1 MAQYIKLPDN
11 SLFPVAEG
19 EDYSTA
25 MRAAYAKY
33 PEAFGATSTQAAPKE
48 GLMADVMGAG
58 ANLMNIGRTGLAA
71 LTGDSTQAAQAGLAR
86 QEELQKKYK
95 SGFDPEKIV
104 GKFDKGEYLGAAGE
118 AISQVPSAMASL
130 LPSIGQEFGA
140 AAAGRL
146 GGGALGALAGPAGA
160 VAGAQIGQY
169 AVPFL
174 VNFIQA
180 LGGQAQEKVE
190 MQVKAGE
197 KPDVNALELAPYAAG
212 NAALNLLGTR
222 IAMPSA
228 FKKAIGMQV
237 AEETADA
244 AAAAARSAL
253 IADARKVAGRGTFET
268 ILRGTGG
275 FALGELPTEVL
286 QDVVDRAA
294 VGKSLTDDDA
304 FKSYRAT
311 ALNMVLASPLGGG
324 IGVHGRYGARTTV
337 EQEDKQIAA
346 KAAAEAEA
354 AKNSPEAL
362 AQLDTQYRETAYQ
375 KTQLEAAVPEKP
387 RKPKKDAT
395 PEEKQAYVAALKA
408 HDEAKKIATQFDKET
423 FAPVSAEYE
432 KRKDAISAMQDTQ
445 LANIEQKTAAGQPTA
460 AAPERNVVYEV
471 PLPRLMDRYD
481 QLRGELDAVETQLA
495 AGPSLEEQTALSQ
508 QRQALVKQTDSYG
521 QLLKDRGG
529 VAMTAAEHA
538 QAVKEADAEIA
549 RADAERKKLLT
560 NGMFEEADTQA
571 AKIAELMQARNA
583 LAAQRGAFEEVQ
595 AGREQRGQTRDLF
608 GEAPAPKTDIVDEQL
623 RAQTLE
629 EEKDQALYGRNA
641 KKAAAQQAFGEAE
654 IGPRGQLESAA
665 PVSQDVLREEPAQIA
680 AAEKRETGK
689 LTAAEAKAAEQRR
702 LAYPDPEAALADAVK
717 TANLRMREVQ
727 KTMPV
732 PPAEGASEEE
742 RFAYNSA
749 QADLRRLQSDVY
761 KTLQAV
767 NEAKAARSRAET
779 PKAETKEGKLDT
791 SVWDIFSPHN
801 VIATAIRN
809 NDRRTLDTLARVE
822 DRRKLDALESRY
834 QEEQRIQKLL
844 DERLGLGGAGI
855 SKQTGEPM
863 KSVKLERAD
872 LFDDMY
878 DQKAKAKFKNGTSQ
892 EYVLDAD
899 GNKVSL
905 QEIYDKQGVA
915 AVEMAVI
922 MEKIR
927 ELRKKVETPQ
937 GNAKTSL
944 YQKLIDLSSEH
955 EALLDKQGTGL
966 ASKTMGEK
974 VADVQAKLGKGEAP
988 AAREMDASEKYN
1000 LRRRIT
1006 TVENAYNAVLGQ
1018 VEPIRKQIDAVYAT
1032 LYKQTPLE
1040 TVEKERQAKKALLLP
1055 ETGARSMSKTARTQA
1070 RIASGDVRKEAE
1082 TSSSMRELATKLG
1095 QQMPEYEAFYEDVA
1109 KQRAKLIAKYGKS
1122 DPAVLA
1128 FGETSYTATQE
1139 KALELGKTTPEYK
1152 ATLKEQIEIVK
1163 EALAGGKQELKSK
1176 RGTQTTRKVSLAKKE
1191 EATGSPESR
1200 AAGAERNRRKALSTQ
1215 EQEQLTKEAKES
1227 DAAGRE
1233 EERFARGVEVESPD
1247 LTPTQV
1253 AALQDN
1259 DLEAALQDMA
1269 NDKGTSALNRAVALR
1284 LALLLD
1290 ITDVEIVPGL
1300 KNKDGREVL
1309 GMATSRM
1316 VSLNANGGV
1325 SQEVLLHE
1333 GTHAGTERVLQ
1344 LYERDPSQ
1352 LTEMQRVAVRELKAL
1367 HAAAKADPRIT
1378 SVNAKSSLSEFVAE
1392 VMSNRNLQDQL
1403 RKKPWKLADALAG
1416 FKSIVMR
1423 MLGVEKTDTMLGA
1436 AITAVDALFI
1446 PPTLRIGGAAVKEEA
1461 VTQVLA
1467 QKDIAALE
1475 SGSNSMREF
1484 AAQFGLEI
1492 KQKDRTPEDANRIG
1506 VQRLAL
1512 MLKNPEDYVAPA
1524 EPEKLDYRTIM
1535 SDGKPYDAN
1544 SPLHYVEADAITFA
1558 TLKAQDDRFLRE
1570 REAEKITEQ
1579 RTQDLQSL
1587 IKDLLAH
1594 PEYTYVEQA
1603 LVAKAASKYSVAA
1616 DKNGRLKLVTID
1628 TNNRHPV
1635 AVVGV
1640 KGAAAII
1647 EELRTGKTLKDAFII
1662 GLQRNADMYAKDN
1675 ERKQGWQKF
1684 AKSDKEEDAVSLNAG
1699 AAGTPWCTGAT
1710 VGTARSQ
1717 LSAGDFYIH
1726 YTDGKPDVAVRMDGT
1741 DKIGE
1746 IRGNSPNQ
1754 GINAAQQKLTTDFLN
1769 AKKFTGSDEYLS
1781 EFERRSQ
1788 LIKIAKGETG
1798 VSTEDLLDSEVIEE
1812 DGSINEYRARK
1823 MLSFKKLD
1831 SYSRRP
1837 DPSDDVVSFFE
1848 NKYLAA
1854 AKKAYENG
1862 AFVYSDITV
1871 DKDSKA
1877 ISVDFAGKTYTSSVD
1892 KLKMTRE
1899 LTISDYV
1906 RAGEHTPVVFPALT
1920 HVNRVSVFQ
1929 GILVAPNMRAMGQVT
1944 FFNTNS
1950 DKQSKIV
1957 LPFNAAVK
1965 EVQGYGGTSHGVI
1978 EGPVEIG
1985 SVTLRRGD
1993 LGLMLTLPDTKYVTV
2008 DEGNKSVANE
2018 YATAAGRV
2026 VYDKVRAA
2034 APTPTVGE
2042 TPAHKNISDTRV
2054 RSIVDP
2060 YVQNML
2066 RSITRV
2072 FGVNALVGNTSL
2084 EYSVEQY
2091 ERAPE
2096 HYRRIISKAI
2106 SGALEK
2112 ENYSRAAL
2120 DKMALLIKDVFE
2132 VKVAYPDAKLI
2143 APERVGDVAPVQ
2155 ELVEAPE
2162 VPVYAPKTYGIK
2174 DEGKGVFSFKSR
2186 RTPGEFDADPEPS
2199 AVDTFLGNV
2208 MGLAGRMQLVDK
2220 FAAVSQA
2227 FKTGMSKGVLT
2238 DVEAGNAEFLM
2249 RFGEHRS
2256 QYATQIL
2263 TNGPL
2268 SLVTTKTDRGI
2279 EHTYKSTKGANPL
2292 EMAEALSKGGFANDS
2307 EAEGLLTLVTSGERA
2322 KQVGWEKL
2330 NYSDPAGAKAKY
2342 ERALAHLEANPK
2354 QKEAIKEAMAI
2365 YQKFNNGLMDFLVQV
2380 GELTSAKAAELK
2392 AITYVPFYRVNA
2404 NGEVQLMID
2413 KERPVRIGN
2422 IKDEPQLQQLVGDN
2436 KQIMPIFASMVQ
2448 NTFMLTNLGLRNQ
2461 TVKETA
2467 FTLRKIGIAS
2477 RIGQGPGP
2485 ASPDTVRFKKNGMD
2499 MHVVIDTDMYGI
2511 PAKYIVEGM
2520 EGIKTTIPA
2529 VVRLLGIPADILRK
2543 FVTRAPPYA
2552 IRQTI
2557 RDPLNAWLTTGTDAF
2572 PVLSSF
2578 KELGSMVAGR
2588 SETERTLM
2596 ESGAVSSNVFT
2607 GDERD
2612 MSKVL
2617 REITSGKAGWTKLL
2631 AKADAFALQG
2641 DTATRAVIY
2650 KDSIAKGMSHQQ
2662 ALLRSVES
2670 MNFSRRGLSPSI
2682 QMLSTMIPF
2691 FNAQIQGLDV
2701 LYRAFKGDMSYNEQ
2715 LKIREKLFKRGL
2727 MLAIGTMAYAAAMQD
2742 DEAYKRAKPEE
2753 RYGNWFVYVPGFS
2766 EPLRIPIPFELGYL
2780 FKALPEA
2787 VYNLAAGDEK
2797 ASSAVKGIG
2806 KLLGQSNPFALP
2818 QAVKPLTEV
2827 VLGSSFFGGDIE
2839 SEREKNVLA
2848 TDRYRDSSTEI
2859 SKLLGSVTGNVGL
2872 SPIKIDYLIRGYT
2885 GGLGLALVQLANPL
2899 LNTETD
2905 AGVEKPSMKPSKI
2918 PFIGGL
2924 FQPVEGRGTLD
2935 SAYAKMIEIQQVKG
2949 TYNDLIT
2956 KGKRAEA
2963 QAFVQQYAN
2972 QLALA
2977 STSGSVQKALGEMSK
2992 QERFIRNNPKLT
3004 TEQKDAA
3011 LERLDKMKVAYAR
3024 QFISLADRTTPR

>member
-1 MAQYIKLPDN
+1 M
-11 SLFPVAEG
+11 
-19 EDYSTA
+19 
-25 MRAAYAKY
+25 
-33 PEAFGATSTQAAPKE
+33 
-48 GLMADVMGAG
+48 
-58 ANLMNIGRTGLAA
+58 
-71 LTGDSTQAAQAGLAR
+71 
-86 QEELQKKYK
+86 
-95 SGFDPEKIV
+95 
-104 GKFDKGEYLGAAGE
+104 
-118 AISQVPSAMASL
+118 
-130 LPSIGQEFGA
+130 
-140 AAAGRL
+140 
-146 GGGALGALAGPAGA
+146 
-160 VAGAQIGQY
+160 
-169 AVPFL
+169 
-174 VNFIQA
+174 
-180 LGGQAQEKVE
+180 
-190 MQVKAGE
+190 
-197 KPDVNALELAPYAAG
+197 
-212 NAALNLLGTR
+212 
-222 IAMPSA
+222 
-228 FKKAIGMQV
+228 
-237 AEETADA
+237 
-244 AAAAARSAL
+244 
-253 IADARKVAGRGTFET
+253 
-268 ILRGTGG
+268 
-275 FALGELPTEVL
+275 
-286 QDVVDRAA
+286 
-294 VGKSLTDDDA
+294 
-304 FKSYRAT
+304 
-311 ALNMVLASPLGGG
+311 
-324 IGVHGRYGARTTV
+324 
-337 EQEDKQIAA
+337 
-346 KAAAEAEA
+346 
-354 AKNSPEAL
+354 
-362 AQLDTQYRETAYQ
+362 
-375 KTQLEAAVPEKP
+375 
-387 RKPKKDAT
+387 
-395 PEEKQAYVAALKA
+395 
-408 HDEAKKIATQFDKET
+408 
-423 FAPVSAEYE
+423 
-432 KRKDAISAMQDTQ
+432 
-445 LANIEQKTAAGQPTA
+445 
-460 AAPERNVVYEV
+460 
-471 PLPRLMDRYD
+471 
-481 QLRGELDAVETQLA
+481 
-495 AGPSLEEQTALSQ
+495 
-508 QRQALVKQTDSYG
+508 
-521 QLLKDRGG
+521 
-529 VAMTAAEHA
+529 
-538 QAVKEADAEIA
+538 
-549 RADAERKKLLT
+549 
-560 NGMFEEADTQA
+560 
-571 AKIAELMQARNA
+571 
-583 LAAQRGAFEEVQ
+583 
-595 AGREQRGQTRDLF
+595 
-608 GEAPAPKTDIVDEQL
+608 
-623 RAQTLE
+623 
-629 EEKDQALYGRNA
+629 
-641 KKAAAQQAFGEAE
+641 
-654 IGPRGQLESAA
+654 
-665 PVSQDVLREEPAQIA
+665 
-680 AAEKRETGK
+680 
-689 LTAAEAKAAEQRR
+689 
-702 LAYPDPEAALADAVK
+702 
-717 TANLRMREVQ
+717 
-727 KTMPV
+727 
-732 PPAEGASEEE
+732 
-742 RFAYNSA
+742 
-749 QADLRRLQSDVY
+749 
-761 KTLQAV
+761 
-767 NEAKAARSRAET
+767 
-779 PKAETKEGKLDT
+779 
-791 SVWDIFSPHN
+791 
-801 VIATAIRN
+801 
-809 NDRRTLDTLARVE
+809 
-822 DRRKLDALESRY
+822 
-834 QEEQRIQKLL
+834 
-844 DERLGLGGAGI
+844 
-855 SKQTGEPM
+855 
-863 KSVKLERAD
+863 
-872 LFDDMY
+872 
-878 DQKAKAKFKNGTSQ
+878 
-892 EYVLDAD
+892 
-899 GNKVSL
+899 
-905 QEIYDKQGVA
+905 
-915 AVEMAVI
+915 
-922 MEKIR
+922 
-927 ELRKKVETPQ
+927 
-937 GNAKTSL
+937 
-944 YQKLIDLSSEH
+944 
-955 EALLDKQGTGL
+955 
-966 ASKTMGEK
+966 
-974 VADVQAKLGKGEAP
+974 
-988 AAREMDASEKYN
+988 
-1000 LRRRIT
+1000 
-1006 TVENAYNAVLGQ
+1006 
-1018 VEPIRKQIDAVYAT
+1018 
-1032 LYKQTPLE
+1032 
-1040 TVEKERQAKKALLLP
+1040 
-1055 ETGARSMSKTARTQA
+1055 
-1070 RIASGDVRKEAE
+1070 
-1082 TSSSMRELATKLG
+1082 
-1095 QQMPEYEAFYEDVA
+1095 
-1109 KQRAKLIAKYGKS
+1109 
-1122 DPAVLA
+1122 
-1128 FGETSYTATQE
+1128 
-1139 KALELGKTTPEYK
+1139 
-1152 ATLKEQIEIVK
+1152 
-1163 EALAGGKQELKSK
+1163 
-1176 RGTQTTRKVSLAKKE
+1176 
-1191 EATGSPESR
+1191 
-1200 AAGAERNRRKALSTQ
+1200 
-1215 EQEQLTKEAKES
+1215 
-1227 DAAGRE
+1227 
-1233 EERFARGVEVESPD
+1233 
-1247 LTPTQV
+1247 
-1253 AALQDN
+1253 
-1259 DLEAALQDMA
+1259 
-1269 NDKGTSALNRAVALR
+1269 
-1284 LALLLD
+1284 
-1290 ITDVEIVPGL
+1290 
-1300 KNKDGREVL
+1300 
-1309 GMATSRM
+1309 
-1316 VSLNANGGV
+1316 
-1325 SQEVLLHE
+1325 
-1333 GTHAGTERVLQ
+1333 
-1344 LYERDPSQ
+1344 
-1352 LTEMQRVAVRELKAL
+1352 
-1367 HAAAKADPRIT
+1367 
-1378 SVNAKSSLSEFVAE
+1378 
-1392 VMSNRNLQDQL
+1392 
-1403 RKKPWKLADALAG
+1403 
-1416 FKSIVMR
+1416 
-1423 MLGVEKTDTMLGA
+1423 
-1436 AITAVDALFI
+1436 
-1446 PPTLRIGGAAVKEEA
+1446 
-1461 VTQVLA
+1461 
-1467 QKDIAALE
+1467 
-1475 SGSNSMREF
+1475 
-1484 AAQFGLEI
+1484 
-1492 KQKDRTPEDANRIG
+1492 
-1506 VQRLAL
+1506 
-1512 MLKNPEDYVAPA
+1512 
-1524 EPEKLDYRTIM
+1524 
-1535 SDGKPYDAN
+1535 
-1544 SPLHYVEADAITFA
+1544 
-1558 TLKAQDDRFLRE
+1558 
-1570 REAEKITEQ
+1570 
-1579 RTQDLQSL
+1579 
-1587 IKDLLAH
+1587 
-1594 PEYTYVEQA
+1594 
-1603 LVAKAASKYSVAA
+1603 
-1616 DKNGRLKLVTID
+1616 
-1628 TNNRHPV
+1628 
-1635 AVVGV
+1635 
-1640 KGAAAII
+1640 
-1647 EELRTGKTLKDAFII
+1647 
-1662 GLQRNADMYAKDN
+1662 
-1675 ERKQGWQKF
+1675 
-1684 AKSDKEEDAVSLNAG
+1684 
-1699 AAGTPWCTGAT
+1699 
-1710 VGTARSQ
+1710 
-1717 LSAGDFYIH
+1717 
-1726 YTDGKPDVAVRMDGT
+1726 
-1741 DKIGE
+1741 
-1746 IRGNSPNQ
+1746 
-1754 GINAAQQKLTTDFLN
+1754 
-1769 AKKFTGSDEYLS
+1769 
-1781 EFERRSQ
+1781 
-1788 LIKIAKGETG
+1788 
-1798 VSTEDLLDSEVIEE
+1798 
-1812 DGSINEYRARK
+1812 
-1823 MLSFKKLD
+1823 
-1831 SYSRRP
+1831 
-1837 DPSDDVVSFFE
+1837 
-1848 NKYLAA
+1848 
-1854 AKKAYENG
+1854 
-1862 AFVYSDITV
+1862 YSDITV

-2072 FGVNALVGNTSL
+2072 FGVDALVGNTSL

-2256 QYATQIL
+2256 QYANQFL
-2263 TNGPL
+2263 LNGPV

-2330 NYSDPAGAKAKY
+2330 NYSDPAGVKAKY

-2354 QKEAIKEAMAI
+2354 QKDAIKEAMAI

-2392 AITYVPFYRVNA
+2392 AITYVPFYRVTA
-2404 NGEVQLMID
+2404 NGEVQLMVD

-2477 RIGQGPGP
+2477 RIGKGPGP
-2485 ASPDTVRFKKNGMD
+2485 ASPNIVRFKKNGED

-2529 VVRLLGIPADILRK
+2529 VVKLLGIPADLLRK

-2588 SETERTLM
+2588 SETERILM

-2650 KDSIAKGMSHQQ
+2650 RDSIAKGMSHQK

-2670 MNFSRRGLSPSI
+2670 MNFSRRGLSPSV
-2682 QMLSTMIPF
+2682 QMLSTLIPF

-2715 LKIREKLFKRGL
+2715 LKIREKLFQRGL
-2727 MLAIGTMAYAAAMQD
+2727 LLAIGTMAYAAAMQD

-2797 ASSAVKGIG
+2797 ASDAVKGIG

-2839 SEREKNVLA
+2839 SEREKQMMP
-2848 TDRYRDSSTEI
+2848 TERYRDNSTEI
-2859 SKLLGSVTGNVGL
+2859 AKLLSNITGGVGQAAKQMGLVTGNVGV

-2899 LNTETD
+2899 LNTEAE
-2905 AGVEKPSMKPSKI
+2905 AGVEKPSTKPSKI

-2924 FQPVEGRGTLD
+2924 FQPVEGRGPLD
-2935 SAYAKMIEIQQVKG
+2935 SAYEKMLEIQQVKG
-2949 TYNDLIT
+2949 TYNDLIE

-2992 QERFIRNNPKLT
+2992 QERFIRNNPRLN

>member
-1 MAQYIKLPDN
+1 MAKYIKLPDN

-19 EDYSTA
+19 EDYSAA

-33 PEAFGATSTQAAPKE
+33 PEAFGAPSTQAAPKE

-58 ANLMNIGRTGLAA
+58 ANLLNIGRTGIAA
-71 LTGDSTQAAQAGLAR
+71 LTGDTTQAAQAGVTR
-86 QEELQKKYK
+86 QEELQKRYK
-95 SGFDPEKIV
+95 SGFDPEKITAPFEQ
-104 GKFDKGEYLGAAGE
+104 GQYGTAAGE
-118 AISQVPSAMASL
+118 ALKQVPSAVATVA
-130 LPSIGQEFGA
+130 PSVLQTAGL

-146 GGGALGALAGPAGA
+146 GGGALGSLLGPVGT

-169 AVPFL
+169 ALPAV
-174 VNFIQA
+174 VGFIQA
-180 LGGQAQEKVE
+180 LGGQAQEKVQTQKE
-190 MQVKAGE
+190 AGE
-197 KPDVNALELAPYAAG
+197 KPDVDALALAPYAAG
-212 NAALNLLGTR
+212 SAALDLIGAKV
-222 IAMPSA
+222 AMPSF
-228 FKKAIGMQV
+228 FKKMGGQKV

-244 AAAAARSAL
+244 AAAATRSAL

-286 QDVVDRAA
+286 QEVLDRAA
-294 VGKSLTDDDA
+294 VGKSLTDDEA
-304 FKSYRAT
+304 MKSYRST
-311 ALNMVLASPLGGG
+311 ALLTVLAAP
-324 IGVHGRYGARTTV
+324 IGAGVGVTGRSGARTTV
-337 EQEDKQIAA
+337 EQEDKRIAA
-346 KAAAEAEA
+346 KAAADAEA

-362 AQLDTQYRETAYQ
+362 AQLDAQYREVAYQ

-408 HDEAKKIATQFDKET
+408 HDEAKKVATQFEKEQ
-423 FAPVSAEYE
+423 FASVSAEYE
-432 KRKDAISAMQDTQ
+432 KRKDAISAMQDAQ
-445 LANIEQKTAAGQPTA
+445 LADIEQKTAAGQPTA

-529 VAMTAAEHA
+529 VAMTAAEHT

-571 AKIAELMQARNA
+571 TKIAELMQARNA

-629 EEKDQALYGRNA
+629 EEKDQALYGRDA
-641 KKAAAQQAFGEAE
+641 KRAAAQQAFSEAE

-689 LTAAEAKAAEQRR
+689 LTETEAEAAKQRR

-732 PPAEGASEEE
+732 QPAEGASEEE
-742 RFAYNSA
+742 RVAYNLA
-749 QADLRRLQSDVY
+749 QTDLRRLQSEVY

-767 NEAKAARSRAET
+767 NEAKAARLRAET
-779 PKAETKEGKLDT
+779 PKPETTEGKLDT

-809 NDRRTLDTLARVE
+809 NDKRTLDMLARVE
-822 DRRKLDALESRY
+822 DAKKLAALENRY
-834 QEEQRIQKLL
+834 QEEQRIQRLL

-872 LFDDMY
+872 LFDEMY
-878 DQKAKAKFKNGTSQ
+878 DQRAKAKFKNGTSQ

-944 YQKLIDLSSEH
+944 YQKLIDLSAEH
-955 EALLDKQGTGL
+955 EALLDRQGTGL

-1018 VEPIRKQIDAVYAT
+1018 VEPIRKQIDAIYAT

-1082 TSSSMRELATKLG
+1082 TSSKMRELAVELG
-1095 QQMPEYEAFYEDVA
+1095 QQMPEYEALA
-1109 KQRAKLIAKYGKS
+1109 NAQIKRRAALINKYGKS
-1122 DPAVLA
+1122 DPAVAA
-1128 FGETSYTATQE
+1128 FGETSYAELQQ

-1152 ATLKEQIEIVK
+1152 ATLKEQVEVVK

-1200 AAGAERNRRKALSTQ
+1200 AAGAKRHVGKAMSVK
-1215 EQEQLTKEAKES
+1215 EQERVMKEVES
-1227 DAAGRE
+1227 GE
-1233 EERFARGVEVESPD
+1233 PEQERFARGVEVESPD

-1253 AALQDN
+1253 ASLQDN
-1259 DLEAALQDMA
+1259 DLEAALQDIA
-1269 NDKGTSALNRAVALR
+1269 NDKGNSALNRAVALR

-1290 ITDVEIVPGL
+1290 GTSSEIVPGL
-1300 KNKDGREVL
+1300 KDKDGREVL

-1333 GTHAGTERVLQ
+1333 GTHAGTERVIQ

-1392 VMSNRNLQDQL
+1392 VMSNKNLQDQL
-1403 RKKPWKLADALAG
+1403 RKKPWKLSDAWAG

-1512 MLKNPEDYVAPA
+1512 MLKNSEDYVAPA
-1524 EPEKLDYRTIM
+1524 EPEKLDYRAIM
-1535 SDGKPYDAN
+1535 SDGKPYDEKN
-1544 SPLHYVEADAITFA
+1544 PLHYVEADAITLA
-1558 TLKAQDDRFLRE
+1558 NVEAQKDSYLRDG
-1570 REAEKITEQ
+1570 EARTITKQ
-1579 RTQDLQSL
+1579 RKEDLQSL

-1647 EELRTGKTLKDAFII
+1647 EELRTGKTLKDAFIL

-1684 AKSDKEEDAVSLNAG
+1684 DQSDKEEDAIALNAG
-1699 AAGTPWCTGAT
+1699 AAGTPWCTASNADY
-1710 VGTARSQ
+1710 ARGQ
-1717 LSAGDFYIH
+1717 IKNGDFYIY
-1726 YTDGKPDVAVRMDGT
+1726 YTNGKPDVAIRMDGT

-1754 GINAAQQKLTTDFLN
+1754 ALNQEQQQIAANFLQS
-1769 AKKFTGSDEYLS
+1769 KKFNGAAKYME
-1781 EFERRSQ
+1781 EFETRAK
-1788 LIKIAKGETG
+1788 LIKVAKGEA
-1798 VSTEDLLDSEVIEE
+1798 E
-1812 DGSINEYRARK
+1812 
-1823 MLSFKKLD
+1823 
-1831 SYSRRP
+1831 
-1837 DPSDDVVSFFE
+1837 
-1848 NKYLAA
+1848 
-1854 AKKAYENG
+1854 
-1862 AFVYSDITV
+1862 ITV
-1871 DKDSKA
+1871 DDLLGKKIVTEDGKA
-1877 ISVDFAGKTYTSSVD
+1877 DRRKLEKMLYFKTVNGYLRRENAPDTVLDFFGYKYEDAAYNAYKNNEFIFSSVRIDEFANKKATVDFAGKTYEVNPATVKVLGGLDFSGDAD
-1892 KLKMTRE
+1892 KPT
-1899 LTISDYV
+1899 
-1906 RAGEHTPVVFPALT
+1906 VFPNLT
-1920 HVNRVSVFQ
+1920 RVATLSSFR
-1929 GILVAPNMRAMGQVT
+1929 GELVLPSAQQIDTIT
-1944 FFNTNS
+1944 FFGS
-1950 DKQSKIV
+1950 RFKKSRPKVV
-1957 LPFNAAVK
+1957 LPANAIVK
-1965 EVQGYGGTSHGVI
+1965 VLGGYGVDVDGSV
-1978 EGPVEIG
+1978 EGPLEVG
-1985 SVTLRRGD
+1985 RVVLRNQSG
-1993 LGLMLTLPDTKYVTV
+1993 GITLTLPDTKYVV
-2008 DEGNKSVANE
+2008 IDEGMESTADQFAN
-2018 YATAAGRV
+2018 AAVKALETKIGEEDISESAKDAEQIAKYVEPYLNAVEMMFGTEISSSSADLAYYMDR
-2026 VYDKVRAA
+2026 YMDDPRRSYRALVRAY
-2034 APTPTVGE
+2034 T
-2042 TPAHKNISDTRV
+2042 D
-2054 RSIVDP
+2054 
-2060 YVQNML
+2060 
-2066 RSITRV
+2066 
-2072 FGVNALVGNTSL
+2072 
-2084 EYSVEQY
+2084 
-2091 ERAPE
+2091 
-2096 HYRRIISKAI
+2096 
-2106 SGALEK
+2106 
-2112 ENYSRAAL
+2112 AAL
-2120 DKMALLIKDVFE
+2120 KEAGYTRKAFADMATVIKNMAGVE
-2132 VKVAYPDAKLI
+2132 VTIPDAKLI
-2143 APERVGDVAPVQ
+2143 APERVADFAPVQ

-2227 FKTGMSKGVLT
+2227 FKTGMNKGVLT
-2238 DVEAGNAEFLM
+2238 DVEAGNAEFLL
-2249 RFGEHRS
+2249 RFSEHRS
-2256 QYATQIL
+2256 QYANQFL
-2263 TNGPL
+2263 TNGPV
-2268 SLVTTKTDRGI
+2268 SLVTTKTDKGV
-2279 EHTYKSTKGANPL
+2279 EHTYKSTKGPTPL
-2292 EMAEALSKGGFANDS
+2292 GMAEALSKGGFANDS
-2307 EAEGLLTLVTSGERA
+2307 EAEGLLTIVTSGERA

-2342 ERALAHLEANPK
+2342 ERALAHLEANSK
-2354 QKEAIKEAMAI
+2354 QKDAIKEAMAI

-2380 GELTSAKAAELK
+2380 GELTSAKASELK

-2485 ASPDTVRFKKNGMD
+2485 ASPNIVRFKKNGMD

-2715 LKIREKLFKRGL
+2715 LKIREKLFQRGML
-2727 MLAIGTMAYAAAMQD
+2727 LAIGTMAYAAAMQD

-2753 RYGNWFVYVPGFS
+2753 RYGNWFVYVPGVS

-2797 ASSAVKGIG
+2797 ASDAVKGIG

-2839 SEREKNVLA
+2839 SDREKNVLA
-2848 TDRYRDSSTEI
+2848 TDRYRDSSTEV

-2885 GGLGLALVQLANPL
+2885 GGLGIALVQLANPL
-2899 LNTETD
+2899 LNTEAE

-2935 SAYAKMIEIQQVKG
+2935 SAYDKMLEIQQIKG

-2956 KGKRAEA
+2956 KGKRGEA
-2963 QAFVQQYAN
+2963 QAFAQQYSN

-2977 STSGSVQKALGEMSK
+2977 STSGSVQKALGEMAK
-2992 QERFIRNNPKLT
+2992 QERFIRNSKMT